1 MHRWY
6 FPLMPNSKLN
16 SLLRGASKKGKVS
29 SKLWRRMWHL
39 AGGSFFPVLALFVS
53 REVLL
58 ITVGIITGVFVAWEI
73 ARFVSPGI
81 NRWTTSH
88 LSIVLKREE
97 QFQPTGST
105 LLLVASL
112 VVFSLFEKYIAIT
125 SLLFVA
131 IGDLAAS
138 IIGGKYGKHIVFQ
151 KSLEG
156 SLACLMACL
165 LIGILMTRLS
175 HMVSLPVIAYGAICA
190 TVVEMLPIPADDN
203 FTIPLIS
210 AIAMTL
216 ATLYLG

>member
-1 MHRWY
+1 M
-6 FPLMPNSKLN
+6 LNSKLN
-16 SLLRGASKKGKVS
+16 SLLRGGSKKGKVS

-53 REVLL
+53 REVSL

-73 ARFVSPGI
+73 ARFVSPGV

-88 LSIVLKREE
+88 LRIVLKSEE
-97 QFQPTGST
+97 QFQPTGTT
-105 LLLVASL
+105 LLLLASL

-131 IGDLAAS
+131 IGDLSAS
-138 IIGGKYGKHIVFQ
+138 IIGERYGNHAVLN

-165 LIGILMTRLS
+165 VIGILMTRLS
-175 HMVSLPVIAYGAICA
+175 HTVSLPVVAYGAICA

-203 FTIPLIS
+203 FTIPLFS
-210 AIAMTL
+210 AVAMAL